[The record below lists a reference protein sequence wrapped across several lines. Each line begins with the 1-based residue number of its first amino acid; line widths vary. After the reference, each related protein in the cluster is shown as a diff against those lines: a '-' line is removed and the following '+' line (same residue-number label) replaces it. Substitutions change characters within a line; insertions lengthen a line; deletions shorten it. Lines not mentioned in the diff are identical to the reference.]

1 MRVSARTP
9 VRAALIAAALV
20 AIASCARDNPTT
32 TSTTST
38 GIQTNLNA
46 TGSTLP
52 DVTMQTTSGESVS
65 TTSFRGRPL
74 LVNFWY
80 STCEP
85 CRREMPAL
93 AEAYAEF
100 GDRVEFIGVNMS
112 DPAVVAQNFADRYGV
127 TFPILLD
134 DGSALTLGLGI
145 TIAPTTLFVDAN
157 GVIVDQVSGEL
168 TADAIADHLTVLVAS

>member
-1 MRVSARTP
+1 M
-9 VRAALIAAALV
+9 
-20 AIASCARDNPTT
+20 
-32 TSTTST
+32 
-38 GIQTNLNA
+38 
-46 TGSTLP
+46 
-52 DVTMQTTSGESVS
+52 
-65 TTSFRGRPL
+65 
-74 LVNFWY
+74 NFWY

-134 DGSALTLGLGI
+134 EGSALTLRLGI
-145 TIAPTTLFVDAN
+145 SIAPTTLFVDAN

-168 TADAIADHLTVLVAS
+168 SAEKIAAHLTELAAP